1 MGSHKDTKALSG
13 VGIQGFG
20 RQWLV
25 KVIAGCRSD
34 LRAPRTFV
42 AEEMEPINEESR
54 KAGMNEASGGAGWK
68 MEDGRTGRSRE
79 IKDRKVS
86 G

>member
-25 KVIAGCRSD
+25 KVIGMQVGFAG
-34 LRAPRTFV
+34 
-42 AEEMEPINEESR
+42 AEDVR
-54 KAGMNEASGGAGWK
+54 GGGNGA
-68 MEDGRTGRSRE
+68 D
-79 IKDRKVS
+79 
-86 G
+86 